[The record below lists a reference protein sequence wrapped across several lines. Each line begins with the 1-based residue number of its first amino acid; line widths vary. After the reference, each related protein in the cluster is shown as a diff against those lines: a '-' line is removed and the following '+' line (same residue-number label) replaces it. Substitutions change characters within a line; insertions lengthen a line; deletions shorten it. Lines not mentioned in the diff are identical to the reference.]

1 MMAPV
6 NAKFESE
13 RVVYDLSFSSAG
25 SRPWARVSCTGDD
38 TGTFCSIDEEA
49 FVDIA
54 EKSRAAKSSAW
65 NEPGSALNA
74 GLF

>member
-1 MMAPV
+1 MRSLKASVSCTILPLAAREV
-6 NAKFESE
+6 
-13 RVVYDLSFSSAG
+13 G
-25 SRPWARVSCTGDD
+25 PWARVSCIGDD
-38 TGTFCSIDEEA
+38 TGTFYSIDEEA